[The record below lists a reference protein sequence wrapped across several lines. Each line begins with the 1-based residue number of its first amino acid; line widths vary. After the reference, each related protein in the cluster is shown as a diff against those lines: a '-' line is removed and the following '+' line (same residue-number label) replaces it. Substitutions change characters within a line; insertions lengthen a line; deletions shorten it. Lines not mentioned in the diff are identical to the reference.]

1 MSHIILESV
10 IVIFSTINESKVT
23 NEENEIIL
31 SYDISFG
38 EKQIKDI
45 SVNKTKIETLINLCN
60 QNNLSPIHI
69 YDVIDDFLVDLN
81 I

>member
-1 MSHIILESV
+1 MIA
-10 IVIFSTINESKVT
+10 IFYTINESKVT
-23 NEENEIIL
+23 DEENEIIL
-31 SYDISFG
+31 SYGISFG

-45 SVNKTKIETLINLCN
+45 SVNKTKIETLVNLCN
-60 QNNLSPIHI
+60 KNNLSPIHI

>member
-1 MSHIILESV
+1 MIA
-10 IVIFSTINESKVT
+10 IFYTINESKVT

-31 SYDISFG
+31 SYGISFG

-45 SVNKTKIETLINLCN
+45 SVNKTKIETLVNLCN
-60 QNNLSPIHI
+60 KNNLFPIHI

>member
-1 MSHIILESV
+1 M
-10 IVIFSTINESKVT
+10 IVIFYTINESKVT

-31 SYDISFG
+31 SYGISFW

>member
-1 MSHIILESV
+1 M
-10 IVIFSTINESKVT
+10 IVIFYTINESKVT

-31 SYDISFG
+31 SYGISFG

-45 SVNKTKIETLINLCN
+45 SVNKTKIETLVSLCN

>member
-1 MSHIILESV
+1 M
-10 IVIFSTINESKVT
+10 IVIFYTINESKVT

-31 SYDISFG
+31 SYGISFG

-60 QNNLSPIHI
+60 KNNLSPIHI

>member
-1 MSHIILESV
+1 MIA
-10 IVIFSTINESKVT
+10 IFYTINESKVT
-23 NEENEIIL
+23 DEENEIIL

-45 SVNKTKIETLINLCN
+45 SVNKTKIETLVNLCN
-60 QNNLSPIHI
+60 KNNLSPIHI